1 MSHPLKSK
9 RPKIIQVPY
18 PCEVWYFRDDF
29 LLFQI
34 HFQVFEGRFGCLTS
48 HENNMSNEKK
58 LITFHY
64 AGLLNRDSYSIT
76 PPIQPIAFPKR
87 SWEIPAFFQNV
98 TPRRVNGQSHLCK
111 QTC

>member
-58 LITFHY
+58 THY
-64 AGLLNRDSYSIT
+64 
-76 PPIQPIAFPKR
+76 FP
-87 SWEIPAFFQNV
+87 
-98 TPRRVNGQSHLCK
+98 LCWAA
-111 QTC
+111 